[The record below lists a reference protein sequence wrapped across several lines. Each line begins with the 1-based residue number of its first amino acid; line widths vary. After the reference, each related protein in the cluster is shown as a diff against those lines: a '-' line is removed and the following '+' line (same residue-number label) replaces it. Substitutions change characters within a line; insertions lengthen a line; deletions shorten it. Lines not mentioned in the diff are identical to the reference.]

1 MHRVLIFLVK
11 ASFCLLV
18 LCILLFW
25 LLTIPG
31 TVDRRLIFS
40 QDVSASRSL
49 LASTITQLKSADQV
63 IELQVEQAQL
73 DALLNVA
80 SHTLNPVVSHGTI
93 SDAGVVIHLAYA
105 LPYPFGKRLV
115 HSYCFFNETA
125 DGFVIEDCKVG
136 KLPIA
141 GAVAMFLFKSGIR
154 LVLDSPADKQM
165 LTLFQSGKIS
175 NGVVTFTGQEIQP
188 IRLELNPLL
197 YSGRRLSNEWLGGT
211 KEFAPDIELYL
222 AELQRI
228 HLANS
233 NEFRLAFYMQH
244 LLVLAIT
251 RSEESSAAQEY
262 MNVLW
267 ALAVGFG
274 SKRFAR
280 YAKQELDSSDI
291 PPLPVAILAGRQDL
305 SLHFLY
311 SAIIKDVGNAYI
323 AEQIGILKE
332 LSDAGK
338 GGSGFSFADYAANQA
353 GIHFVQQIDNIDTKQ
368 ILTLNTDEFEMA
380 FFPPVHDL
388 PEGIREQKL
397 NQVLGGLGGEGVK
410 ELESIIKQRIAD
422 LSLFKPSKTIDKV
435 SIAPRANP
443 APPLMTLVAD
453 LHLHSRFSDGS
464 QDIDWLAMQAKA
476 QGCDVIAVT
485 DHTDLSNTKF
495 DEQKYLDEISFAR
508 QRYTPLTVISG
519 MEWNV
524 PPFAGKEHLLLLVP
538 EKSATP
544 AMFRHFR
551 ERFDHEKR
559 QLKGNALEAFDWLAL
574 EAPDAVLFYNHP
586 NRKDFSYVENM
597 ADVRLWRK
605 RHNSLI
611 GFEGGPGHQKIQGE
625 RNGAYSWFYRTVNGW
640 DPAVAIIGGQW
651 DKLLQQ
657 QHQFWGALANSD
669 YHTHTMDY
677 LPCQYSRTHIL
688 VTENTEKG
696 IFEALKAGRFYAS
709 HANFV
714 KDVDFNIETDNGVR
728 LYSGDQF
735 RLEAST
741 GFRVNLEVELNM
753 RNFEGH
759 PTWLDKLELIV
770 ITPHNIES
778 LRLYPTVNDKRYSA
792 RWQGALQSDLVVI
805 RARGAMQLTDGT
817 MHYFYTN
824 PIRLFK

>member
-1 MHRVLIFLVK
+1 MRRVLVFFVK
-11 ASFCLLV
+11 ASLCLMV

-25 LLTIPG
+25 VLTVSG

-40 QDVSASRSL
+40 QDVSASRNL
-49 LASTITQLKSADQV
+49 LSSTIAQLKDADPV
-63 IELQVEQAQL
+63 IALQFEQAQL

-80 SHTLNPVVSHGTI
+80 SHALNPIVFHGTI
-93 SDAGVVIHLAYA
+93 SDAGVVVHLAYA
-105 LPYPFGKRLV
+105 LPRPFEKRLV

-141 GAVAMFLFKSGIR
+141 DAVAMFVFKSGIK
-154 LVLDSPADKQM
+154 LLLDSPSDQQM
-165 LTLFQSGKIS
+165 LTLFQSGKVS
-175 NGVVTFTGQEIQP
+175 NGKVNFTGQEMQP
-188 IRLELNPLL
+188 IKLALNPLL
-197 YSGRRLSNEWLGGT
+197 YSGRRLSNELLGAT
-211 KEFAPDIELYL
+211 KELAPDIEIYL

-228 HLANS
+228 QAANP
-233 NEFRLAFYMQH
+233 NEHRLAFYLQR

-251 RSEESSAAQEY
+251 RAEKSDVRQEY
-262 MNVLW
+262 MNALW

-274 SKRFAR
+274 NKSFAR
-280 YAKQELDSSDI
+280 YAKQGLNQNDI
-291 PPLPVAILAGRQDL
+291 PKLPAAILAGRQDL

-311 SAIIKDVGNAYI
+311 SAVIKTVGSAYI
-323 AEQIGILKE
+323 AEQIGSLKE
-332 LSDAGK
+332 LSDSGK
-338 GGSGFSFADYAANQA
+338 GGSGFSFVDTAANHA
-353 GIHFVQQIDNIDTKQ
+353 GIHFAQQLSNIDEKQ
-368 ILTLNTDEFEMA
+368 VLMLNTNEFEMA

-388 PEGIREQKL
+388 PEGIREQQF
-397 NQVLGGLGGEGVK
+397 NDVFGGLGGEGAK
-410 ELESIIKQRIAD
+410 ALEAMIKQRIAA
-422 LSLFKPSKTIDKV
+422 LSLFKPDIPTTKV
-435 SIAPRANP
+435 SIEPRTNLS
-443 APPLMTLVAD
+443 PPLVTLIAD

-464 QDIDWLAMQAKA
+464 EDIDWLAKQASA
-476 QGCDVIAVT
+476 QGCDVIAIT
-485 DHTDLSNTKF
+485 DHTDLSNKKF
-495 DEQKYLDEISFAR
+495 DEQKYLDEINRAR
-508 QRYTPLTVISG
+508 QQYAPLALISG
-519 MEWNV
+519 VEWNV

-538 EKSATP
+538 AFSATP
-544 AMFRHFR
+544 TMFRHFR
-551 ERFDHEKR
+551 ERFDNEEK
-559 QLKGNALEAFDWLAL
+559 LAKGNGLDAFDWLAV

-586 NRKDFSYVENM
+586 SRKDFSYAENM
-597 ADVRLWRK
+597 TDVRLWRK

-625 RNGAYSWFYRTVNGW
+625 RNGSYSWFYRTVDGW

-651 DKLLQQ
+651 DRLLQQ

-669 YHTHTMDY
+669 YHTSTMDY

-714 KDVDFNIETDNGVR
+714 KDVDFNIETDDGTR
-728 LYSGDQF
+728 LYSGDQL
-735 RLEAST
+735 RLEASS
-741 GFRVNLEVELNM
+741 GFQVNLDVELNS

-770 ITPHNIES
+770 ITPQEIAT
-778 LRLYPTVNDKRYSA
+778 LPLFPTVNGKQYSA
-792 RWQGALQSDLVVI
+792 SWQSDLQSDFVAV

-824 PIRLFK
+824 PIRLLK